1 MGSYEPQHLLP
12 ESFSSGTPS
21 SQELIYHECSA
32 PLCLIG
38 ITTCFSKG
46 ESPNGDFQVFQRLS
60 ATNKKNSRTKKPD
73 ALRKKPSWIKASGET
88 KATDLARQ
96 DFRYYTQQIQNL
108 K

>member
-21 SQELIYHECSA
+21 SQELIYHECTA

-38 ITTCFSKG
+38 ITTGFSKG

-60 ATNKKNSRTKKPD
+60 ATNKKKFQDQKTTRPTKK
-73 ALRKKPSWIKASGET
+73 
-88 KATDLARQ
+88 KAT
-96 DFRYYTQQIQNL
+96 TN
-108 K
+108 